1 MGSRNI
7 AISDEAY
14 HMLKSLKRSG
24 ESFTDVIERI
34 TRKRSVL
41 ELVGTLSKSEA
52 TKIENAIREIRTR
65 SSRRMTKTAK
75 AVS

>member
-1 MGSRNI
+1 MNI

-14 HMLKSLKRSG
+14 HMLKLLKRSG